1 MPERICDLGSSVR
14 NGKTFSLTVG
24 GETIDVDL
32 ETGLGITGIAPKC
45 AKIHKAIYDSQD
57 CSIIKH
63 VTDPDV
69 IAVSCTG
76 EDMIPMIDDF
86 AQIAGVD
93 VKNRPWI
100 DGDTDACAKDIAKA
114 MDSRNAILIQGNGA
128 IITGNSDGDM
138 QALEIIMDKGCEA
151 VIDTD
156 IFNRPHYVPKVEC
169 FLMRT
174 VYLAKYSKEINK
186 K

>member
-1 MPERICDLGSSVR
+1 M
-14 NGKTFSLTVG
+14 
-24 GETIDVDL
+24 DL

-128 IITGNSDGDM
+128 MITGNSDGDM

>member
-1 MPERICDLGSSVR
+1 MPESICDLGSSVR

-93 VKNRPWI
+93 VKTVRGSTVIQTLVQKILLRPW
-100 DGDTDACAKDIAKA
+100 TAA
-114 MDSRNAILIQGNGA
+114 MQS
-128 IITGNSDGDM
+128 
-138 QALEIIMDKGCEA
+138 
-151 VIDTD
+151 
-156 IFNRPHYVPKVEC
+156 
-169 FLMRT
+169 
-174 VYLAKYSKEINK
+174 
-186 K
+186 

>member
-1 MPERICDLGSSVR
+1 MWIWRPGWALPALHPS
-14 NGKTFSLTVG
+14 
-24 GETIDVDL
+24 
-32 ETGLGITGIAPKC
+32 APRS
-45 AKIHKAIYDSQD
+45 IKAIYDSQD

-156 IFNRPHYVPKVEC
+156 IFNRPPLCAQGGVLLDAHRVFGQV
-169 FLMRT
+169 FQRDQ
-174 VYLAKYSKEINK
+174 
-186 K
+186 

>member
-1 MPERICDLGSSVR
+1 M
-14 NGKTFSLTVG
+14 TVG
-24 GETIDVDL
+24 GETVDVDL

-114 MDSRNAILIQGNGA
+114 MDSRNAILIQATVPSSPA
-128 IITGNSDGDM
+128 IPMGICRRWRSLWIR
-138 QALEIIMDKGCEA
+138 AA
-151 VIDTD
+151 
-156 IFNRPHYVPKVEC
+156 RP
-169 FLMRT
+169 
-174 VYLAKYSKEINK
+174 
-186 K
+186 